1 MKKMN
6 PSNHHKIRS
15 KETNKHFDLALLY
28 HFNMNSIHVM
38 QHKHSS
44 VTE

>member
-6 PSNHHKIRS
+6 TSNHHKIRS
-15 KETNKHFDLALLY
+15 KETNKHFDLVLLY
-28 HFNMNSIHVM
+28 HFNTNIHLM